1 MVFCSNC
8 GLLLPAG
15 TERCPRCGAPA
26 PAPVPDAAPQPRYE
40 GAVPSSPDSLS
51 TGGYFLYLCLFGIP
65 VIGFIIALVFAFRR
79 RGNRARRRLAR
90 AAVLYILLVVGAL
103 LVLYIIAALV
113 TWWAMLPVGYGPQ
126 L

>member
-8 GLLLPAG
+8 GLLLSAG
-15 TERCPRCGAPA
+15 AARCPRCGAPA
-26 PAPVPDAAPQPRYE
+26 PAPVPNEAPQPRYE
-40 GAVPSSPDSLS
+40 GAAPPPADSLS

-65 VIGFIIALVFAFRR
+65 VVGFIIALVFAFKR

-90 AAVLYILLVVGAL
+90 AAVLYTLLVVGVL
-103 LVLYIIAALV
+103 LVLYIIAGVAAY
-113 TWWAMLPVGYGPQ
+113 WAMLPFATGPR

>member
-8 GLLLPAG
+8 GLLLSAG
-15 TERCPRCGAPA
+15 AGHCPRCGAPA
-26 PAPVPDAAPQPRYE
+26 PNDAPQPRYE
-40 GAVPSSPDSLS
+40 GAVPPSPDSLS

-65 VIGFIIALVFAFRR
+65 VIGFIIALVFAFKR

-90 AAVLYILLVVGAL
+90 AAVLYTLLVVGAL
-103 LVLYIIAALV
+103 LVLYIIAGLAA
-113 TWWAMLPVGYGPQ
+113 WWAMLPFGPGPQ